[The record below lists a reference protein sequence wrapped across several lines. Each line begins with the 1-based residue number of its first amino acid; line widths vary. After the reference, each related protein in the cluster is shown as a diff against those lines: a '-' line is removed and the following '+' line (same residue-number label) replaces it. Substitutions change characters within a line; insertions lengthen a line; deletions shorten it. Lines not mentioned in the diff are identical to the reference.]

1 MKKDIFNLANI
12 ITLSRLIFLPVL
24 YLFVLLDMR
33 LAFLIAYIIIGS
45 TDFLDGLIARK
56 FNIVTRLGKML
67 DSIADIPLYISNAFF
82 LYRLYPEFLEPNF
95 LILIIFF
102 IVFFTSFIVS
112 YIKTKKLIMM
122 HTSLL
127 RYNAVL
133 VYFLIISSYFINTS
147 LFVAIVLSIFI
158 IAFIEEIIIFIKFGQ
173 VDPDTKSI
181 FVLLKNKKE
190 V

>member
-1 MKKDIFNLANI
+1 
-12 ITLSRLIFLPVL
+12 
-24 YLFVLLDMR
+24 
-33 LAFLIAYIIIGS
+33 
-45 TDFLDGLIARK
+45 
-56 FNIVTRLGKML
+56 
-67 DSIADIPLYISNAFF
+67 
-82 LYRLYPEFLEPNF
+82 
-95 LILIIFF
+95 
-102 IVFFTSFIVS
+102 
-112 YIKTKKLIMM
+112 MM